1 MGLLL
6 PLIAFP
12 NEVKGKQIVMKIYN
26 IAVMWGWKNG
36 YVKNDESASEILKA
50 AKYVS
55 GFLGTTI
62 YMEHVGRMSEDLASM
77 ADELSRKQRCK
88 GAEEREALEKAMFR
102 PVQGFLLK
110 WLENPEK
117 GGNLTVMLLRE
128 LGA

>member
-1 MGLLL
+1 
-6 PLIAFP
+6 
-12 NEVKGKQIVMKIYN
+12 MKIDN
-26 IAVMWGWKNG
+26 IAVMWGWRNG

-62 YMEHVGRMSEDLASM
+62 HVEHVGRMSGDLASM
-77 ADELSRKQRCK
+77 ADELSRRQMCK
-88 GAEEREALEKAMFR
+88 GAKEREVLQEALFR

-117 GGNLTVMLLRE
+117 GGNLTVELLKE